1 MYKYIGE
8 VSFLKYP
15 IKRASIGMVSAIALV
30 SASLLTGFD
39 TRCHNQ
45 HGKEINL
52 QILSINDFHG
62 QIDKAGKVD
71 NRATGTAEY
80 LAAHLKQRESQN
92 KNTFLVHAG
101 DIVGAS
107 SPASA
112 LLQDEP
118 TMEILNELNFDIGT
132 LGNHE
137 FDEGLTE
144 LKRMID
150 GGTHP
155 NTGYFEGANFPY
167 IVANVLDK
175 KTKKPILQP
184 YAIKV
189 VNGVKVG
196 FIGVVTKTTPS
207 VVTPAGVKDVI
218 FTDEA
223 EAVNRQVKELKKRN
237 VEAIMVLAHEGG
249 FQDKTT
255 GQITGPIA
263 EMVKKFDPEVD
274 VVFAGHSHTYLNGT
288 VDGKLVVQA
297 GSYGSA
303 FADVDLVID
312 KKTRDV
318 VKKSAEVVYT
328 YHEGITPD
336 ARTHKIV
343 EDAKAKVAP
352 IISREVGQSVATI
365 TRTENAAGESA
376 LGNLITDAQRW
387 KMATDFSFM
396 NPGGI
401 RANMPAGKVTWGDLF
416 TIQPFGND
424 LVSMKLTGEQVK
436 QVLNQQFK
444 DPDRIRML
452 QISGLTYKWDNSRP
466 ANDRVYDLKKSDG
479 TLIDPTKVYSVTVN
493 SFMASGGDAF
503 TVFAE
508 GTERIVGPTDLD
520 ALVEYVKQLPQP
532 FSAQIEG
539 RITREGN

>member
-1 MYKYIGE
+1 MN
-8 VSFLKYP
+8 FLKYP
-15 IKRASIGMVSAIALV
+15 IKRASIGIISAVALV

-39 TRCHNQ
+39 TLSH
-45 HGKEINL
+45 HKEDKDINL

-62 QIDKAGKVD
+62 QIDKAGKVND
-71 NRATGTAEY
+71 KATGTAEY
-80 LAAHLKQRESQN
+80 LAAYLKQRESQN
-92 KNTFLVHAG
+92 ENTFLVHAG

-118 TMEILNELNFDIGT
+118 TIEILNELGFDLGT

-137 FDEGLTE
+137 FDEGLAE
-144 LKRMID
+144 LKRLID

-155 NTGYFEGANFPY
+155 NTGYFEGASFPY
-167 IVANVLDK
+167 IVANVIDK
-175 KTKKPILQP
+175 NTKQPILPP

-189 VNGVKVG
+189 VNGVRVG

-207 VVTPAGVKDVI
+207 IVTPDGVKDVI
-218 FTDEA
+218 FTDEV

-263 EMVKKFDPEVD
+263 DMVQKFDSEVD
-274 VVFAGHSHTYLNGT
+274 VVFAGHSHTYLNGS

-297 GSYGSA
+297 GSYGNA

-318 VKKSAEVVYT
+318 VKKSAEVVNT
-328 YHEGITPD
+328 YQEGMKPD
-336 ARTHKIV
+336 QRVHDIV
-343 EDAKAKVAP
+343 KDAKDDVAS
-352 IISREVGQSVATI
+352 IISQEVGQSAAEI

-376 LGNLITDAQRW
+376 LGNFIADAQRW
-387 KMATDFSFM
+387 KMSTDFSFM

-401 RANMPAGKVTWGDLF
+401 RANMPAGKITWGDLF

-424 LVSMKLTGEQVK
+424 LVTMKLTGEQVK
-436 QVLNQQFK
+436 KALNQQFQ
-444 DPDRIRML
+444 DPNRIRML
-452 QISGLTYKWDNSRP
+452 QISGLAYKWDASRP
-466 ANDRVYDLKKSDG
+466 ASDRVYDLKKTDG
-479 TLIDPTKVYSVTVN
+479 TPIDPTQVYSVTVN

-508 GTERIVGPTDLD
+508 GSDRVVGPTDLD
-520 ALVEYVKQLPQP
+520 GLVDYVKQLPQP
-532 FSAQIEG
+532 FNAQIEG
-539 RITREGN
+539 RIIKEGN